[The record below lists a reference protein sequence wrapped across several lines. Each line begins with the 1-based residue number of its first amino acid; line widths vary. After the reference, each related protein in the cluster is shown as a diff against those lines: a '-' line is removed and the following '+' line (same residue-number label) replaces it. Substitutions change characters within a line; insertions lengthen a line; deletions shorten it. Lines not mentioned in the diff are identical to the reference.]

1 MFLRAFVASA
11 VLGSLVGLVILVAAG
26 ADFLSAAFITAAS
39 AGPAILGAAALA
51 GRLARIGAQA
61 QPPWRARDWSIR
73 GASWGAAGGS
83 VLLAAWNV
91 AFNLP
96 AGEPPMQVV
105 ALMGGIGAVA
115 GAAVGCSVALYC
127 ASLSRARLA
136 V

>member
-11 VLGSLVGLVILVAAG
+11 ALGSLVGLLILVAAG
-26 ADFLSAAFITAAS
+26 ADFFSAVFITAAS

-51 GRLARIGAQA
+51 GRLARIG
-61 QPPWRARDWSIR
+61 RTRDWSIR
-73 GASWGAAGGS
+73 GASWGAASGS

-91 AFNLP
+91 AVNLSL
-96 AGEPPMQVV
+96 GGPPMQVV
-105 ALMGGIGAVA
+105 ALMGGIGAIV
-115 GAAVGCSVALYC
+115 GAAVGLPVAMYC